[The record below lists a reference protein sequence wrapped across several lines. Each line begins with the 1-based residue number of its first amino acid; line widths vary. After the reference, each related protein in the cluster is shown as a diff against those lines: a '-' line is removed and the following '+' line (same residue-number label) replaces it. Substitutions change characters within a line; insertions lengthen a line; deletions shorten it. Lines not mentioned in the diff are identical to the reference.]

1 MIDGMRTGFLL
12 YPNSTDRILPITHIN
27 LVIGDDGRSMGSTL
41 KKWQAIIDNL
51 GASTGNGGGVLSVN
65 TLADLQVLDTQNLKY
80 GAICYVIE
88 IDTYYRYAADG
99 WQILSTSGGNTELPP
114 APEEP
119 DEDIYSHIWIGP
131 DPPADDNML
140 WLDTNE
146 DGIIEG
152 EDDILLLYALRDKM
166 NELQTEV
173 EVLKGRVK
181 YLEDHGVA
189 VDPNPPDPDE
199 PIEDEDDIILLEDGS
214 EILLEDGL
222 NLLLEIQEID
232 PEPTTNNLL
241 FEDGIEILL
250 EDGSLLLLE
259 DGNTM
264 DPIEDSITASY
275 EATIETLSLS
285 SESSL
290 QVNDKSLA
298 INSNKA
304 SVLNNNLIL

>member
-1 MIDGMRTGFLL
+1 M
-12 YPNSTDRILPITHIN
+12 
-27 LVIGDDGRSMGSTL
+27 
-41 KKWQAIIDNL
+41 
-51 GASTGNGGGVLSVN
+51 
-65 TLADLQVLDTQNLKY
+65 
-80 GAICYVIE
+80 
-88 IDTYYRYAADG
+88 
-99 WQILSTSGGNTELPP
+99 PP

-119 DEDIYSHIWIGP
+119 DKDIYSHIWIGP

-181 YLEDHGVA
+181 YLEDHGVT
-189 VDPNPPDPDE
+189 VDPNPGPGPDT
-199 PIEDEDDIILLEDGS
+199 DEDDLILLEDGS
-214 EILLEDGL
+214 EILLENGL
-222 NLLLEIQEID
+222 NLLLEIQEVD

-259 DGNTM
+259 DGSIMN
-264 DPIEDSITASY
+264 PIEDSITANY

>member
-27 LVIGDDGRSMGSTL
+27 LVIDDDGRSMGSTL
-41 KKWQAIIDNL
+41 KKWQAIIDSL

-189 VDPNPPDPDE
+189 VDPKPPDPDE

-214 EILLEDGL
+214 EILLEKDGS
-222 NLLLEIQEID
+222 LLLEIQVVDEKPPATTTNDAILMEDGIDILMEDGSSLLLEVQTQIEI
-232 PEPTTNNLL
+232 PTTNKNALL
-241 FEDGIEILL
+241 FEDSTEALL
-250 EDGSLLLLE
+250 EDGTTILLE
-259 DGNTM
+259 M
-264 DPIEDSITASY
+264 
-275 EATIETLSLS
+275 
-285 SESSL
+285 
-290 QVNDKSLA
+290 
-298 INSNKA
+298 
-304 SVLNNNLIL
+304 

>member
-27 LVIGDDGRSMGSTL
+27 LVIGDDGRSIGSTL
-41 KKWQAIIDNL
+41 KKWQAIIDSL

-65 TLADLQVLDTQNLKY
+65 TLADLQVLDTQKLKY

-99 WQILSTSGGNTELPP
+99 WQILSTSSGNTELPP

-181 YLEDHGVA
+181 YLEDHGVV
-189 VDPNPPDPDE
+189 VDPKPPDPDE

-214 EILLEDGL
+214 EILLEKDGS
-222 NLLLEIQEID
+222 LLLEKQVVDEKPPATNTNDAILMEDGIDILMEDGSSLLLEVQTQIEI
-232 PEPTTNNLL
+232 PTTNKNTLL
-241 FEDGIEILL
+241 FEDGTEALL
-250 EDGSLLLLE
+250 EDGATILLE
-259 DGNTM
+259 M
-264 DPIEDSITASY
+264 
-275 EATIETLSLS
+275 
-285 SESSL
+285 
-290 QVNDKSLA
+290 
-298 INSNKA
+298 
-304 SVLNNNLIL
+304 

>member
-119 DEDIYSHIWIGP
+119 DKDIYSHIWIGP

-166 NELQTEV
+166 NKLQTEV

-189 VDPNPPDPDE
+189 VDPNPGPGSDTN
-199 PIEDEDDIILLEDGS
+199 EDDLILLEDGS

-222 NLLLEIQEID
+222 NLLLEIQEVD

-259 DGNTM
+259 DGSTM
-264 DPIEDSITASY
+264 DPIEDSITANY

-290 QVNDKSLA
+290 QISDKSLV
-298 INSNKA
+298 INSSNV
-304 SVLNNNLIL
+304 SVLNNTLIL

>member
-27 LVIGDDGRSMGSTL
+27 LVIDDDGRSMGSTL

-131 DPPADDNML
+131 DPPVDDNML

-189 VDPNPPDPDE
+189 VDPNPGPGPDT
-199 PIEDEDDIILLEDGS
+199 DEDDIILLEDGS
-214 EILLEDGL
+214 EILLENGL
-222 NLLLEIQEID
+222 NLLLEIQEVD

-259 DGNTM
+259 DGSTM
-264 DPIEDSITASY
+264 NPIEDSITANY

>member
-27 LVIGDDGRSMGSTL
+27 LVIDDDGRSMGSTL
-41 KKWQAIIDNL
+41 KKWQAIIDSL

-65 TLADLQVLDTQNLKY
+65 TLADLQVLDTQKLKY

-189 VDPNPPDPDE
+189 VDPNPGPGPDT
-199 PIEDEDDIILLEDGS
+199 DEDDLILLEDGS
-214 EILLEDGL
+214 EILLENGL
-222 NLLLEIQEID
+222 NLLLEIQEVD

-259 DGNTM
+259 DGSTM
-264 DPIEDSITASY
+264 NPIEDSITANY

-298 INSNKA
+298 INSDKA

>member
-41 KKWQAIIDNL
+41 KKWQAIIDSL

-65 TLADLQVLDTQNLKY
+65 TLADLQVLDTQKLKY

-114 APEEP
+114 VPEEP

-189 VDPNPPDPDE
+189 VDPKPPDPDE

-214 EILLEDGL
+214 EILLEKDGS
-222 NLLLEIQEID
+222 LLLEIQVVDEKPPATTTNDAILMEDGIDILMEDGSSLLLEVQTQIEI
-232 PEPTTNNLL
+232 PTTNKNTLL
-241 FEDGIEILL
+241 FEDGTEALL
-250 EDGSLLLLE
+250 EDGATLLLE
-259 DGNTM
+259 M
-264 DPIEDSITASY
+264 
-275 EATIETLSLS
+275 
-285 SESSL
+285 
-290 QVNDKSLA
+290 
-298 INSNKA
+298 
-304 SVLNNNLIL
+304 

>member
-41 KKWQAIIDNL
+41 KKWQAIIDSL

-152 EDDILLLYALRDKM
+152 EDDILLLYTLRDKM

-189 VDPNPPDPDE
+189 VDPKPPGPDE
-199 PIEDEDDIILLEDGS
+199 PTEDEDDIILLEDGS
-214 EILLEDGL
+214 EILLEKDGS
-222 NLLLEIQEID
+222 LLLEIQVVDEK
-232 PEPTTNNLL
+232 PPATTTNDAILM
-241 FEDGIEILL
+241 EDGIEILM
-250 EDGSLLLLE
+250 EDGSSLLLEVQTQIEIPTTNKNALLFEDSTEALLE
-259 DGNTM
+259 DGT
-264 DPIEDSITASY
+264 
-275 EATIETLSLS
+275 TILLEM
-285 SESSL
+285 
-290 QVNDKSLA
+290 
-298 INSNKA
+298 
-304 SVLNNNLIL
+304 

>member
-27 LVIGDDGRSMGSTL
+27 LVIGDDGKSISSTL
-41 KKWQAIIDNL
+41 KKWQAIIDSL

-65 TLADLQVLDTQNLKY
+65 TLADLQVLDTQKLKY

-114 APEEP
+114 VPEEP

-189 VDPNPPDPDE
+189 VDPKPPGPDE

-214 EILLEDGL
+214 EILLEK
-222 NLLLEIQEID
+222 
-232 PEPTTNNLL
+232 
-241 FEDGIEILL
+241 
-250 EDGSLLLLE
+250 DGSLLLEKQVVDEKPPATTTNDAILMEDGIDILMEDGSSLLLEVQTQIEIPTTNKNALLFEDSTEALLE
-259 DGNTM
+259 DG
-264 DPIEDSITASY
+264 
-275 EATIETLSLS
+275 ATLLLEM
-285 SESSL
+285 
-290 QVNDKSLA
+290 
-298 INSNKA
+298 
-304 SVLNNNLIL
+304 

>member
-27 LVIGDDGRSMGSTL
+27 LVIDDDGRSMGSTL
-41 KKWQAIIDNL
+41 KKWQAIIDSL

-114 APEEP
+114 VPEEP

-189 VDPNPPDPDE
+189 VDPKPPDPDE

-214 EILLEDGL
+214 EILLEKDGS
-222 NLLLEIQEID
+222 LLLEIQVVDEKPPATTTNDAILMEDGIDILMEDGSSLLLEVQTQIEI
-232 PEPTTNNLL
+232 PTTNKNTLL
-241 FEDGIEILL
+241 FEDGTEALL
-250 EDGSLLLLE
+250 EDGATLLLE
-259 DGNTM
+259 M
-264 DPIEDSITASY
+264 
-275 EATIETLSLS
+275 
-285 SESSL
+285 
-290 QVNDKSLA
+290 
-298 INSNKA
+298 
-304 SVLNNNLIL
+304 

>member
-27 LVIGDDGRSMGSTL
+27 LVIDDDGRSMGSTL
-41 KKWQAIIDNL
+41 KKWQAIIDSL

-65 TLADLQVLDTQNLKY
+65 TLADLQVLDTQKLKY

-114 APEEP
+114 VPEEP

-189 VDPNPPDPDE
+189 VDPNPGPGTDT
-199 PIEDEDDIILLEDGS
+199 DEDDLILLEDGS
-214 EILLEDGL
+214 SLLLENGS
-222 NLLLEIQEID
+222 NLLLEIQEIKPK
-232 PEPTTNNLL
+232 PELTNNLL

-259 DGNTM
+259 DGSTV
-264 DPIEDSITASY
+264 DPIEDSITAIY

>member
-27 LVIGDDGRSMGSTL
+27 LVIDDDGRSMGSTL

-189 VDPNPPDPDE
+189 VDPNPGPGPDT
-199 PIEDEDDIILLEDGS
+199 DEDDLILLEDGS
-214 EILLEDGL
+214 EILLENGL
-222 NLLLEIQEID
+222 NLLLEIQEVD

-259 DGNTM
+259 DGSTM
-264 DPIEDSITASY
+264 NPIEDSITANY

-298 INSNKA
+298 INSDKA

>member
-41 KKWQAIIDNL
+41 KKWQAIIDSL

-65 TLADLQVLDTQNLKY
+65 TLADLQVLDTQKLKY

-119 DEDIYSHIWIGP
+119 DKDIYSHIWIGP

-181 YLEDHGVA
+181 YLEDHGVV
-189 VDPNPPDPDE
+189 VDPNPGPGPDT
-199 PIEDEDDIILLEDGS
+199 DEDDIILLEDGS
-214 EILLEDGL
+214 SLLLENGS
-222 NLLLEIQEID
+222 NLLLEIQEIKPK
-232 PEPTTNNLL
+232 PELTNALL
-241 FEDGIEILL
+241 FEDGTEILT
-250 EDGSLLLLE
+250 EDGLVLLLE
-259 DGNTM
+259 M
-264 DPIEDSITASY
+264 
-275 EATIETLSLS
+275 
-285 SESSL
+285 
-290 QVNDKSLA
+290 
-298 INSNKA
+298 
-304 SVLNNNLIL
+304 

>member
-41 KKWQAIIDNL
+41 KKWQAIIDSL

-114 APEEP
+114 VPEEP

-173 EVLKGRVK
+173 EVLKSRVK

-189 VDPNPPDPDE
+189 VDPKPSDPDE

-214 EILLEDGL
+214 EILLEKDGS
-222 NLLLEIQEID
+222 LLLEIQVVDEKPPATTTNDAILMEDGIDILMEDGSSLLLEVQTQIEI
-232 PEPTTNNLL
+232 PTTNKNALL
-241 FEDGIEILL
+241 FEDSTEALL
-250 EDGSLLLLE
+250 EDGTTILLE
-259 DGNTM
+259 M
-264 DPIEDSITASY
+264 
-275 EATIETLSLS
+275 
-285 SESSL
+285 
-290 QVNDKSLA
+290 
-298 INSNKA
+298 
-304 SVLNNNLIL
+304 

>member
-27 LVIGDDGRSMGSTL
+27 LVIDDDGRSMGSTL
-41 KKWQAIIDNL
+41 KKWQAIIDSL

-65 TLADLQVLDTQNLKY
+65 TLADLQVLDTQKLKY

-189 VDPNPPDPDE
+189 VDPKPPDPDE

-214 EILLEDGL
+214 EILLEKDGS
-222 NLLLEIQEID
+222 LLLEIQVVDEKPPATTTNDAILMEDGIDILMEDGSSLLLEVQTQIEI
-232 PEPTTNNLL
+232 PTTNKNTLL
-241 FEDGIEILL
+241 FEDGTEALL
-250 EDGSLLLLE
+250 EDGATLLLE
-259 DGNTM
+259 M
-264 DPIEDSITASY
+264 
-275 EATIETLSLS
+275 
-285 SESSL
+285 
-290 QVNDKSLA
+290 
-298 INSNKA
+298 
-304 SVLNNNLIL
+304 

>member
-27 LVIGDDGRSMGSTL
+27 LVIDDDGRSMGSTL

-65 TLADLQVLDTQNLKY
+65 TLADLQVLDTQKLKY

-189 VDPNPPDPDE
+189 VDPNPGPGPDT
-199 PIEDEDDIILLEDGS
+199 DEDDLILLEDGS
-214 EILLEDGL
+214 EILLEKDGS
-222 NLLLEIQEID
+222 LLLEIQEVD

-259 DGNTM
+259 DGSTM
-264 DPIEDSITASY
+264 NPIEDSITANY

-290 QVNDKSLA
+290 QVSDKSLA
-298 INSNKA
+298 INSNKV

>member
-27 LVIGDDGRSMGSTL
+27 LVIGDDGRSIGSTL
-41 KKWQAIIDNL
+41 KKWQAIIDSL

-119 DEDIYSHIWIGP
+119 DKDIYSHIWIGP

-181 YLEDHGVA
+181 YLEENGVA
-189 VDPNPPDPDE
+189 VDPKPPGPDE

-214 EILLEDGL
+214 EILLEKDGS
-222 NLLLEIQEID
+222 LLLEIQVID
-232 PEPTTNNLL
+232 EKPPATNTNDAILM
-241 FEDGIEILL
+241 EDGIEILM
-250 EDGSLLLLE
+250 EDGSSLLLE
-259 DGNTM
+259 VQTQIEIPTTNKNVLLFEDGTEALL
-264 DPIEDSITASY
+264 EDS
-275 EATIETLSLS
+275 ATILLEM
-285 SESSL
+285 
-290 QVNDKSLA
+290 
-298 INSNKA
+298 
-304 SVLNNNLIL
+304 

>member
-27 LVIGDDGRSMGSTL
+27 LVIDDDGRSMGSTL
-41 KKWQAIIDNL
+41 KKWQAIIDSL

-65 TLADLQVLDTQNLKY
+65 TLADLQVLNTQNLKY

-131 DPPADDNML
+131 DPPVDDNML

-189 VDPNPPDPDE
+189 VDPNPGPGPDT
-199 PIEDEDDIILLEDGS
+199 DEDDLILLEDGS
-214 EILLEDGL
+214 EILLENGL
-222 NLLLEIQEID
+222 NLLLEIQEVD

-259 DGNTM
+259 DGSTM
-264 DPIEDSITASY
+264 DPIEDSITANY

-290 QVNDKSLA
+290 QVSDKSLA

>member
-27 LVIGDDGRSMGSTL
+27 LVIDDDGRSMGSTL

-65 TLADLQVLDTQNLKY
+65 TLADLQVLDTQKLKY

-99 WQILSTSGGNTELPP
+99 WQILSTSGGTELPP

-189 VDPNPPDPDE
+189 VDPNPGPGTDT
-199 PIEDEDDIILLEDGS
+199 DEDDLILLEDGS
-214 EILLEDGL
+214 EILLENGL
-222 NLLLEIQEID
+222 NLLLEIQEVD
-232 PEPTTNNLL
+232 PEPTTNSLL

-250 EDGSLLLLE
+250 ENGSLLLLE

-264 DPIEDSITASY
+264 NPIEDSITANY

>member
-27 LVIGDDGRSMGSTL
+27 LVIDDDGRSMGSTL

-65 TLADLQVLDTQNLKY
+65 TLADLQVLDTQKLKY

-189 VDPNPPDPDE
+189 VDPKPPDPDE

-214 EILLEDGL
+214 EILLEKDGS
-222 NLLLEIQEID
+222 LLLEKQVVDEK
-232 PEPTTNNLL
+232 PPATNTNDAILM
-241 FEDGIEILL
+241 EDGIEILM
-250 EDGSLLLLE
+250 EDGSSLLLEVQTQIEIPTTNKNTLLFEDGTEALLE
-259 DGNTM
+259 DG
-264 DPIEDSITASY
+264 
-275 EATIETLSLS
+275 ATLLLEM
-285 SESSL
+285 
-290 QVNDKSLA
+290 
-298 INSNKA
+298 
-304 SVLNNNLIL
+304 

>member
-1 MIDGMRTGFLL
+1 MGFQYISDMQELIG
-12 YPNSTDRILPITHIN
+12 RICR
-27 LVIGDDGRSMGSTL
+27 GE
-41 KKWQAIIDNL
+41 
-51 GASTGNGGGVLSVN
+51 
-65 TLADLQVLDTQNLKY
+65 ADSEPSGLDMK
-80 GAICYVIE
+80 AV
-88 IDTYYRYAADG
+88 DTYYRYAADG

-131 DPPADDNML
+131 DPPVDDNML

-189 VDPNPPDPDE
+189 VDPNPGPGTDT
-199 PIEDEDDIILLEDGS
+199 DEDDLILLEDGS
-214 EILLEDGL
+214 EILLENGL
-222 NLLLEIQEID
+222 NLLLEIQEVD

-259 DGNTM
+259 DGSTM
-264 DPIEDSITASY
+264 NPIEDSITANY

>member
-27 LVIGDDGRSMGSTL
+27 LVIDDDGRSMGSTL
-41 KKWQAIIDNL
+41 KKWQAIIDSL
-51 GASTGNGGGVLSVN
+51 DASTGNGGGVLSVN
-65 TLADLQVLDTQNLKY
+65 TLADLQVLDTQKLKY

-114 APEEP
+114 VPEEP

-189 VDPNPPDPDE
+189 VDPKPPDPDE

-214 EILLEDGL
+214 EILLEKDGS
-222 NLLLEIQEID
+222 LLLEKQVVDEK
-232 PEPTTNNLL
+232 PPATNTNDAILM
-241 FEDGIEILL
+241 EDGIEILM
-250 EDGSLLLLE
+250 EDGSSLLLEVQTQIEIPTTNKNTLLFEDGTEALLE
-259 DGNTM
+259 DG
-264 DPIEDSITASY
+264 
-275 EATIETLSLS
+275 ATLLLEM
-285 SESSL
+285 
-290 QVNDKSLA
+290 
-298 INSNKA
+298 
-304 SVLNNNLIL
+304 

>member
-27 LVIGDDGRSMGSTL
+27 LVIDDDGRSMGSTL
-41 KKWQAIIDNL
+41 KKWQAIIDSL

-65 TLADLQVLDTQNLKY
+65 TLADLQVLDTQKLKY

-189 VDPNPPDPDE
+189 VDPNPGPGPDT
-199 PIEDEDDIILLEDGS
+199 DEDDIILLEDGS
-214 EILLEDGL
+214 EILLENGL
-222 NLLLEIQEID
+222 NLLLEIQEVD

-259 DGNTM
+259 DGSTM
-264 DPIEDSITASY
+264 NPIEDSITANY

>member
-41 KKWQAIIDNL
+41 KKWQAIIDSL

-114 APEEP
+114 VPEEP

-189 VDPNPPDPDE
+189 VDPKPPDPDE

-214 EILLEDGL
+214 EILLEKDGS
-222 NLLLEIQEID
+222 LLLEIQVVDEKPPATTTNDAILMEDGIDILMEDGSSLLLEVQTQIEI
-232 PEPTTNNLL
+232 PTTNKNTLL
-241 FEDGIEILL
+241 FEDGTEALL
-250 EDGSLLLLE
+250 EDGATLLLE
-259 DGNTM
+259 M
-264 DPIEDSITASY
+264 
-275 EATIETLSLS
+275 
-285 SESSL
+285 
-290 QVNDKSLA
+290 
-298 INSNKA
+298 
-304 SVLNNNLIL
+304 

>member
-27 LVIGDDGRSMGSTL
+27 LVIDDDGRSMGSTL
-41 KKWQAIIDNL
+41 KKWQAIIDSL

-189 VDPNPPDPDE
+189 VDPNPGPGTDT
-199 PIEDEDDIILLEDGS
+199 DEDDLILLEDGS
-214 EILLEDGL
+214 EILLENGL
-222 NLLLEIQEID
+222 NLLLEIQEVD

-259 DGNTM
+259 DGSTM
-264 DPIEDSITASY
+264 NPIEDSITANY

>member
-41 KKWQAIIDNL
+41 KKWQAIIDSL

-189 VDPNPPDPDE
+189 VDPKPPGPDE

-214 EILLEDGL
+214 EILLEKDGS
-222 NLLLEIQEID
+222 LLLEKQVVDEKPPATNTNDAILMEDGIDILMEDGSSLLLEVQTQIEI
-232 PEPTTNNLL
+232 PTTNKNTLL
-241 FEDGIEILL
+241 FEDGTEALL
-250 EDGSLLLLE
+250 EDGATILLE
-259 DGNTM
+259 M
-264 DPIEDSITASY
+264 
-275 EATIETLSLS
+275 
-285 SESSL
+285 
-290 QVNDKSLA
+290 
-298 INSNKA
+298 
-304 SVLNNNLIL
+304 

>member
-119 DEDIYSHIWIGP
+119 DKDIYSHIWIGP

-173 EVLKGRVK
+173 EVLKSRVK

-189 VDPNPPDPDE
+189 VDPKPPDPDE

-214 EILLEDGL
+214 EILLEKDGS
-222 NLLLEIQEID
+222 LLLEIQVVDEKPPVTTTNDTILMEDGIDILMEDGSSLLLEVQTQIEI
-232 PEPTTNNLL
+232 PTTNKNTLL
-241 FEDGIEILL
+241 FEDGTEALL
-250 EDGSLLLLE
+250 EDGATLLLE
-259 DGNTM
+259 M
-264 DPIEDSITASY
+264 
-275 EATIETLSLS
+275 
-285 SESSL
+285 
-290 QVNDKSLA
+290 
-298 INSNKA
+298 
-304 SVLNNNLIL
+304 

>member
-27 LVIGDDGRSMGSTL
+27 LVIDDDGRSMGSTL

-131 DPPADDNML
+131 DPPVDDNML

-181 YLEDHGVA
+181 YLEDHGVV
-189 VDPNPPDPDE
+189 VDPNPGPGPDT
-199 PIEDEDDIILLEDGS
+199 DEDDIILLEDGS
-214 EILLEDGL
+214 EILLENGL
-222 NLLLEIQEID
+222 NLLLEIQEVD

-259 DGNTM
+259 DGSTM
-264 DPIEDSITASY
+264 NPIEDSITANY

>member
-27 LVIGDDGRSMGSTL
+27 LVIDDDGRSMGSTL
-41 KKWQAIIDNL
+41 KKWQAIIDSL
-51 GASTGNGGGVLSVN
+51 GASTGNGSGVLSVN
-65 TLADLQVLDTQNLKY
+65 TLADLQVLDTQKLKY

-189 VDPNPPDPDE
+189 VDPNPGPGPDT
-199 PIEDEDDIILLEDGS
+199 DEDDLILLEDGS
-214 EILLEDGL
+214 EILLENGV
-222 NLLLEIQEID
+222 NLLLEIQEVV

-250 EDGSLLLLE
+250 EDGSSLLLE
-259 DGNTM
+259 DGSTGGI
-264 DPIEDSITASY
+264 IEDSIEVNYKIAV
-275 EATIETLSLS
+275 ETLSLS
-285 SESSL
+285 SKSLL
-290 QVNDKSLA
+290 QVSDKSLV

>member
-41 KKWQAIIDNL
+41 KKWQAIIDGL

-65 TLADLQVLDTQNLKY
+65 TLADLQVLDTQKLKY

-114 APEEP
+114 VPEEP

-166 NELQTEV
+166 NELQTEI

-189 VDPNPPDPDE
+189 VDPKPPDPDE
-199 PIEDEDDIILLEDGS
+199 PIKDEDDIILLEDGS
-214 EILLEDGL
+214 EILLEKDGS
-222 NLLLEIQEID
+222 LLLEIQVVDEKPPATTTNDAILMEDGIDILMEDGSSLLLEVQTQIEI
-232 PEPTTNNLL
+232 PTTNKNALL
-241 FEDGIEILL
+241 FEDSTEALL
-250 EDGSLLLLE
+250 EDGTTILLE
-259 DGNTM
+259 M
-264 DPIEDSITASY
+264 
-275 EATIETLSLS
+275 
-285 SESSL
+285 
-290 QVNDKSLA
+290 
-298 INSNKA
+298 
-304 SVLNNNLIL
+304 

>member
-27 LVIGDDGRSMGSTL
+27 LVIDDDGRSMGSTL
-41 KKWQAIIDNL
+41 KKWQAIIDSL

-189 VDPNPPDPDE
+189 VDPNPGPGPDT
-199 PIEDEDDIILLEDGS
+199 DEDDLILLEDGS
-214 EILLEDGL
+214 EILLENGL
-222 NLLLEIQEID
+222 NLLLEIQEVD

-259 DGNTM
+259 DGSTM
-264 DPIEDSITASY
+264 DPIEDSITANY

>member
-27 LVIGDDGRSMGSTL
+27 LVIDDDGRSMGSTL
-41 KKWQAIIDNL
+41 KKWQAIIDSL

-65 TLADLQVLDTQNLKY
+65 TLADLQVLDTQKLKY

-114 APEEP
+114 VPEEP

-189 VDPNPPDPDE
+189 VDPKPPDPDE

-214 EILLEDGL
+214 EILLEKDGS
-222 NLLLEIQEID
+222 LLLEKQVVDEKPPATTTNDAILMEDGIDVLMEDGSSLLLEVQTQIEI
-232 PEPTTNNLL
+232 PTTNKNTLL
-241 FEDGIEILL
+241 FEDGTEALL
-250 EDGSLLLLE
+250 EDGATILLE
-259 DGNTM
+259 M
-264 DPIEDSITASY
+264 
-275 EATIETLSLS
+275 
-285 SESSL
+285 
-290 QVNDKSLA
+290 
-298 INSNKA
+298 
-304 SVLNNNLIL
+304 

>member
-27 LVIGDDGRSMGSTL
+27 LVIGDDGRSIGSTL
-41 KKWQAIIDNL
+41 KKWQAIINSL

-65 TLADLQVLDTQNLKY
+65 TLADLQVLDTQKLKY

-114 APEEP
+114 VPEEP

-152 EDDILLLYALRDKM
+152 EDDLNLLYNLRDKI
-166 NELQTEV
+166 NEMQTEI
-173 EVLKGRVK
+173 EVLNNRVK
-181 YLEDHGVA
+181 YLEENGVV
-189 VDPNPPDPDE
+189 VDPKPPGPDE

-214 EILLEDGL
+214 SLLLENGS
-222 NLLLEIQEID
+222 NLLLEIQEIKPK
-232 PEPTTNNLL
+232 PELTNTLL
-241 FEDGIEILL
+241 FENGTEILT
-250 EDGSLLLLE
+250 EDGLVLLLE
-259 DGNTM
+259 M
-264 DPIEDSITASY
+264 
-275 EATIETLSLS
+275 
-285 SESSL
+285 
-290 QVNDKSLA
+290 
-298 INSNKA
+298 
-304 SVLNNNLIL
+304 

>member
-27 LVIGDDGRSMGSTL
+27 LVIDDDGRSMGSTL
-41 KKWQAIIDNL
+41 KKWQAIIDSL
-51 GASTGNGGGVLSVN
+51 GASTGNGSGVLSVN

-114 APEEP
+114 VPEEP

-189 VDPNPPDPDE
+189 VDPKPPDPDE

-214 EILLEDGL
+214 EILLEK
-222 NLLLEIQEID
+222 
-232 PEPTTNNLL
+232 
-241 FEDGIEILL
+241 
-250 EDGSLLLLE
+250 DGSLLLEKQVVDEKPPATTTNDAILMEDGIDILMEDGSSLLLEVQTQIEIPTTNKNALLFEDSTEALLE
-259 DGNTM
+259 DGT
-264 DPIEDSITASY
+264 
-275 EATIETLSLS
+275 TILLEM
-285 SESSL
+285 
-290 QVNDKSLA
+290 
-298 INSNKA
+298 
-304 SVLNNNLIL
+304 

>member
-41 KKWQAIIDNL
+41 KKWQAIIDSL

-114 APEEP
+114 VPEEP

-181 YLEDHGVA
+181 YLEDHGVV
-189 VDPNPPDPDE
+189 VDPKPPGPDE

-214 EILLEDGL
+214 EVLLEKDGS
-222 NLLLEIQEID
+222 LLLEIQVVDEKPPATTTNDAILMEDGIDILMEDGSSLLLEVQTQIEI
-232 PEPTTNNLL
+232 PTTNKNALL
-241 FEDGIEILL
+241 FEDSTEALL
-250 EDGSLLLLE
+250 EDGTTILLE
-259 DGNTM
+259 M
-264 DPIEDSITASY
+264 
-275 EATIETLSLS
+275 
-285 SESSL
+285 
-290 QVNDKSLA
+290 
-298 INSNKA
+298 
-304 SVLNNNLIL
+304 

>member
-27 LVIGDDGRSMGSTL
+27 LVIDDDGRSMGSTL
-41 KKWQAIIDNL
+41 KKWQAIIDSL

-181 YLEDHGVA
+181 YLEDHGVV
-189 VDPNPPDPDE
+189 VDPKPPGPDE

-214 EILLEDGL
+214 EILLEKDGS
-222 NLLLEIQEID
+222 LLLEIQVVDEKPPATTTNDAILMEDGIDILMEDGSSLLLEVQTQIEI
-232 PEPTTNNLL
+232 PTTNKNALL
-241 FEDGIEILL
+241 FEDSTEALL
-250 EDGSLLLLE
+250 EDGTTILLE
-259 DGNTM
+259 M
-264 DPIEDSITASY
+264 
-275 EATIETLSLS
+275 
-285 SESSL
+285 
-290 QVNDKSLA
+290 
-298 INSNKA
+298 
-304 SVLNNNLIL
+304 